1 MLREMLGV
9 RVLGVAWLLGPNT
22 WLLVLEGEGYS
33 GNSGIIF
40 IKTKKCPLGR
50 GGFLQYGWK

>member
-50 GGFLQYGWK
+50 GGFLQYG